1 MSIGTLTILITV
13 LVTAAFAGLGIAY
26 STRSRIDA
34 EGFLVSRN
42 WAGGWIATATL
53 VASVMGAWIL
63 FSPGETATWAGIV
76 GLIGYAVGQA
86 APLLAFVVIGS
97 RMRRL
102 MPSGHSLTEF
112 AWHRYGPFAY
122 SLTVAIV
129 VFYMFVFL
137 AAELTGIALAINL
150 IGGTSLIVS
159 AIIVGGLTVLYTAYG
174 GIRASLFTDAIQFTL
189 IIPLLAIVL
198 LALGFSLDWF
208 GPALDVVREE
218 SGHLL
223 SLSHGPGIELAF
235 TLLIAVWA
243 ANMFHQGFWQRV
255 YTVKDERTL
264 RRGFLIAG
272 LIVIPLILLIGYMGI
287 VAIGEGV
294 ATPFDSVALFR
305 LAQDALPDWALLT
318 IVALALLLVMSSM
331 DTLLN
336 GISSALSA
344 DLAHFKPEWGGRTI
358 LRFSRATT
366 ALLIAPAIAI
376 ASQGYSVL
384 YLFFIADLVCAAAV
398 FPIFYGL
405 YSKRVGQSAVVIAI
419 VVGIIVGALF
429 FPKSN
434 FAAWNSIPWSGK
446 TLVSFGTALGA
457 STVLVVL
464 ADVVQRFF
472 KIGTDYRFETLT
484 DAVKPIRD

>member
-1 MSIGTLTILITV
+1 MSLGTLTILLTV

-42 WAGGWIATATL
+42 RAGGWIATATL

-63 FSPGETATWAGIV
+63 FSPAETATWAGMV

-112 AWHRYGPFAY
+112 TWHRYGRVAY
-122 SLTVAIV
+122 TMSVGIV

-150 IGGTSLIVS
+150 IGGTSLFVS
-159 AIIVGGLTVLYTAYG
+159 AVIVGVLTVMYTVYG
-174 GIRASLFTDAIQFTL
+174 GIRASLFTDAIQFAV
-189 IIPLLAIVL
+189 IIPLLVVVL
-198 LALGFSLDWF
+198 LVLAISLDWF
-208 GPALDVVREE
+208 GPALDTVRAE
-218 SGHLL
+218 SPHLV
-223 SLSHGPGIELAF
+223 SLSHGPGVEFAF
-235 TLLIAVWA
+235 TLFIAIWA

-255 YTVKDERTL
+255 YTCKDEGTL

-272 LIVIPLILLIGYMGI
+272 LIVIPMILVTGFLGL
-287 VAIGEGV
+287 VAVGEQTAGE
-294 ATPFDSVALFR
+294 PSVALFG
-305 LAQDALPDWALLT
+305 LVQEVLPNWALMTVL
-318 IVALALLLVMSSM
+318 VLALLLVMSSM

-344 DLAHFKPEWGGRTI
+344 DLARFRPDWGGRTI
-358 LRFSRATT
+358 LRFSRAST
-366 ALLIAPAIAI
+366 ALLIVPAIAI

-384 YLFFIADLVCAAAV
+384 YLFLVADLVCAAAV
-398 FPIFYGL
+398 FPVFYGL
-405 YSKRVGQSAVVIAI
+405 YSRRIGQPAVVVSM
-419 VVGIIVGALF
+419 VVGVVVGALF
-429 FPKSN
+429 FPTSN
-434 FAAWNSIPWSGK
+434 FGAWNSIPLSGK
-446 TLVSFGTALGA
+446 ALVSFGAALGA
-457 STVLVVL
+457 STAL
-464 ADVVQRFF
+464 AVSADIVQRGF
-472 KIGTDYRFETLT
+472 KIGTDYRFADLT
-484 DAVKPIRD
+484 QRVKLIQD

>member
-42 WAGGWIATATL
+42 WAGGWLATATL

-63 FSPGETATWAGIV
+63 FSPAETATWAGIV

-112 AWHRYGPFAY
+112 TWHRYGRFAY
-122 SLTVAIV
+122 SLSVAIV

-150 IGGTSLIVS
+150 IGGTSLFVS

-174 GIRASLFTDAIQFTL
+174 GIRASLFTDAIQFTI
-189 IIPLLAIVL
+189 IIPLLFIVV
-198 LALGFSLDWF
+198 LALGFTLDWF

-218 SGHLL
+218 SPRLL
-223 SLSHGPGIELAF
+223 TLSHGPGIEFAF
-235 TLLIAVWA
+235 TLFIAIWA

-264 RRGFLIAG
+264 RKGFFIAG
-272 LIVIPLILLIGYMGI
+272 LIVIPLILLTGFLGL
-287 VAIGEGV
+287 VAVGEGS
-294 ATPFDSVALFR
+294 AAEPSVAFFGLI
-305 LAQDALPDWALLT
+305 QDVLPDWALMAVL
-318 IVALALLLVMSSM
+318 ILALLLVMSSM

-336 GISSALSA
+336 GITSALSA
-344 DLAHFKPEWGGRTI
+344 DLAHFKPAWRGRTI

-366 ALLIAPAIAI
+366 ALLIVPAIAI

-384 YLFFIADLVCAAAV
+384 YLFLIADLVCAAAV
-398 FPIFYGL
+398 FPVFYGL
-405 YSKRVGQSAVVIAI
+405 YSKRVGQTAVVAGI
-419 VVGIIVGALF
+419 VVGIVVGALF
-429 FPKSN
+429 FPKSS

-446 TLVSFGTALGA
+446 FLVSFGTALGA
-457 STVLVVL
+457 STVLVVA
-464 ADVVQRFF
+464 ADAAQRFF
-472 KIGTDYRFETLT
+472 KIGRDYDFETLA
-484 DAVKPIRD
+484 DAVSPIKD